1 MTQISASSENPA
13 ERRSKTRIQKE
24 NETRIL
30 LAALEVFSE
39 NGFRGATL
47 DRIAATAKMSKPN
60 LLYYFKNKE
69 EIHVALLTDLLDV
82 WLAPLREISP
92 HGEPADEIGSYI
104 RRKLES
110 SRQFPRESRLFA
122 NEMLAGAPH
131 ISDFL
136 QSELKQLVDEKAAI
150 FQGWIDERR
159 LAPCDPRHL
168 LFAIWSTTQH
178 YADFS
183 VQVRHVLGLQPG
195 DVSYYEEAL
204 SMLETL
210 ILSRLVPP
218 ASTDCPA
225 GPFACMLFRGVTHR
239 IVRMRG
245 PVAILRRHILAGTL
259 VEITSRDLLHGNAVL
274 DRADIDAQVAADT
287 FLVDHLEAALAID
300 KIGDRLVR
308 RVLTGDVAPAA
319 LDAAVLVIPRLGC
332 VVEVQI
338 LPFCDVWH
346 RAAVD

>member
-47 DRIAATAKMSKPN
+47 DRIAATANMSKPN

-69 EIHVALLTDLLDV
+69 EIHTALLTDLLDV

-131 ISDFL
+131 IGDFL

-210 ILSRLVPP
+210 FLSRLVPP
-218 ASTDCPA
+218 ASTD
-225 GPFACMLFRGVTHR
+225 
-239 IVRMRG
+239 
-245 PVAILRRHILAGTL
+245 
-259 VEITSRDLLHGNAVL
+259 
-274 DRADIDAQVAADT
+274 
-287 FLVDHLEAALAID
+287 
-300 KIGDRLVR
+300 
-308 RVLTGDVAPAA
+308 
-319 LDAAVLVIPRLGC
+319 
-332 VVEVQI
+332 
-338 LPFCDVWH
+338 
-346 RAAVD
+346 

>member
-47 DRIAATAKMSKPN
+47 DRIAATANMSKPN

-69 EIHVALLTDLLDV
+69 EIHIALLTDLLDV

-210 ILSRLVPP
+210 FLSRLVPP
-218 ASTDCPA
+218 AS
-225 GPFACMLFRGVTHR
+225 
-239 IVRMRG
+239 
-245 PVAILRRHILAGTL
+245 
-259 VEITSRDLLHGNAVL
+259 
-274 DRADIDAQVAADT
+274 AD
-287 FLVDHLEAALAID
+287 
-300 KIGDRLVR
+300 
-308 RVLTGDVAPAA
+308 
-319 LDAAVLVIPRLGC
+319 
-332 VVEVQI
+332 
-338 LPFCDVWH
+338 
-346 RAAVD
+346 

>member
-1 MTQISASSENPA
+1 MTHIFASRENPV

-30 LAALEVFSE
+30 LAALDVFSE

-47 DRIAATAKMSKPN
+47 DRIAATANMSKPN

-69 EIHVALLTDLLDV
+69 EIHTALLTDLLDV

-131 ISDFL
+131 IGSFL

-210 ILSRLVPP
+210 FLSRLVPP
-218 ASTDCPA
+218 ASTD
-225 GPFACMLFRGVTHR
+225 
-239 IVRMRG
+239 
-245 PVAILRRHILAGTL
+245 
-259 VEITSRDLLHGNAVL
+259 
-274 DRADIDAQVAADT
+274 
-287 FLVDHLEAALAID
+287 
-300 KIGDRLVR
+300 
-308 RVLTGDVAPAA
+308 
-319 LDAAVLVIPRLGC
+319 
-332 VVEVQI
+332 
-338 LPFCDVWH
+338 
-346 RAAVD
+346 

>member
-1 MTQISASSENPA
+1 MTQISTPGESRTEK
-13 ERRSKTRIQKE
+13 RTKTRIQKE

-47 DRIAATAKMSKPN
+47 DRIAATANMSKPN
-60 LLYYFKNKE
+60 LLYYFKGKE

-82 WLAPLREISP
+82 WLAPLREIDP
-92 HGEPADEIGSYI
+92 NGEPLDEIGSYI

-131 ISDFL
+131 IGAFL

-150 FQGWIDERR
+150 FQGWIDEGR

-195 DVSYYEEAL
+195 DVSYYEEAEN
-204 SMLETL
+204 MLGTL
-210 ILSRLVPP
+210 FLGRLVP
-218 ASTDCPA
+218 
-225 GPFACMLFRGVTHR
+225 
-239 IVRMRG
+239 
-245 PVAILRRHILAGTL
+245 
-259 VEITSRDLLHGNAVL
+259 
-274 DRADIDAQVAADT
+274 
-287 FLVDHLEAALAID
+287 
-300 KIGDRLVR
+300 
-308 RVLTGDVAPAA
+308 
-319 LDAAVLVIPRLGC
+319 
-332 VVEVQI
+332 
-338 LPFCDVWH
+338 LPPKD
-346 RAAVD
+346 

>member
-1 MTQISASSENPA
+1 MTHIFASRENPV

-30 LAALEVFSE
+30 LAALDVFSE

-47 DRIAATAKMSKPN
+47 DRIAATANMSKPN

-69 EIHVALLTDLLDV
+69 EIHTALLTDLLDV

-131 ISDFL
+131 IGDFL

-159 LAPCDPRHL
+159 LAPSDPRHL

-210 ILSRLVPP
+210 FLSRLVPP
-218 ASTDCPA
+218 ASTD
-225 GPFACMLFRGVTHR
+225 
-239 IVRMRG
+239 
-245 PVAILRRHILAGTL
+245 
-259 VEITSRDLLHGNAVL
+259 
-274 DRADIDAQVAADT
+274 
-287 FLVDHLEAALAID
+287 
-300 KIGDRLVR
+300 
-308 RVLTGDVAPAA
+308 
-319 LDAAVLVIPRLGC
+319 
-332 VVEVQI
+332 
-338 LPFCDVWH
+338 
-346 RAAVD
+346 

>member
-1 MTQISASSENPA
+1 MTQISTPGESRTEK
-13 ERRSKTRIQKE
+13 RTKTRIQKE

-47 DRIAATAKMSKPN
+47 DRIAATANMSKPN
-60 LLYYFKNKE
+60 LLYYFKGKE
-69 EIHVALLTDLLDV
+69 EIHIVLLTDLLDV
-82 WLAPLREISP
+82 WLAPLREIDP
-92 HGEPADEIGSYI
+92 NGEPLDEIGSYI

-131 ISDFL
+131 IGAFL

-150 FQGWIDERR
+150 FQGWIDEGR

-195 DVSYYEEAL
+195 DVSYYEEAEN
-204 SMLETL
+204 MLGTL
-210 ILSRLVPP
+210 FLGRLVP
-218 ASTDCPA
+218 
-225 GPFACMLFRGVTHR
+225 
-239 IVRMRG
+239 
-245 PVAILRRHILAGTL
+245 
-259 VEITSRDLLHGNAVL
+259 
-274 DRADIDAQVAADT
+274 
-287 FLVDHLEAALAID
+287 
-300 KIGDRLVR
+300 
-308 RVLTGDVAPAA
+308 
-319 LDAAVLVIPRLGC
+319 
-332 VVEVQI
+332 
-338 LPFCDVWH
+338 LPSKD
-346 RAAVD
+346 

>member
-1 MTQISASSENPA
+1 MTQISTPGESRTEK
-13 ERRSKTRIQKE
+13 RIKTRIQKE

-47 DRIAATAKMSKPN
+47 DRIAATANMSKPN
-60 LLYYFKNKE
+60 LLYYFKGKE

-82 WLAPLREISP
+82 WLAPLREIDP
-92 HGEPADEIGSYI
+92 NGEPMDEIGSYI

-131 ISDFL
+131 IGAFL

-150 FQGWIDERR
+150 FQGWIDEGR

-195 DVSYYEEAL
+195 DVSYYEEAEN
-204 SMLETL
+204 MLGTL
-210 ILSRLVPP
+210 FLGRLVP
-218 ASTDCPA
+218 
-225 GPFACMLFRGVTHR
+225 
-239 IVRMRG
+239 
-245 PVAILRRHILAGTL
+245 
-259 VEITSRDLLHGNAVL
+259 
-274 DRADIDAQVAADT
+274 
-287 FLVDHLEAALAID
+287 
-300 KIGDRLVR
+300 
-308 RVLTGDVAPAA
+308 
-319 LDAAVLVIPRLGC
+319 
-332 VVEVQI
+332 
-338 LPFCDVWH
+338 LPPKD
-346 RAAVD
+346 

>member
-1 MTQISASSENPA
+1 MTQISTPSESRT
-13 ERRSKTRIQKE
+13 EKRTKTRIQKE

-47 DRIAATAKMSKPN
+47 DRIAATANMSKPN
-60 LLYYFKNKE
+60 LLYYFKGKE

-82 WLAPLREISP
+82 WLAPLREIDP
-92 HGEPADEIGSYI
+92 NGEPMDEIGSYI

-131 ISDFL
+131 IGAFL

-150 FQGWIDERR
+150 FQGWIDEGR

-195 DVSYYEEAL
+195 DVSYYEEAEN
-204 SMLETL
+204 MLGTL
-210 ILSRLVPP
+210 FLGRLVP
-218 ASTDCPA
+218 
-225 GPFACMLFRGVTHR
+225 
-239 IVRMRG
+239 
-245 PVAILRRHILAGTL
+245 
-259 VEITSRDLLHGNAVL
+259 
-274 DRADIDAQVAADT
+274 
-287 FLVDHLEAALAID
+287 
-300 KIGDRLVR
+300 
-308 RVLTGDVAPAA
+308 
-319 LDAAVLVIPRLGC
+319 
-332 VVEVQI
+332 
-338 LPFCDVWH
+338 LPSKD
-346 RAAVD
+346 

>member
-1 MTQISASSENPA
+1 MTHIFASREKPV

-47 DRIAATAKMSKPN
+47 DRIAATAKMSKPT

-104 RRKLES
+104 RRKHES
-110 SRQFPRESRLFA
+110 SRQFPREPRLFA

-131 ISDFL
+131 IGDFL

-210 ILSRLVPP
+210 FLSRLVPP
-218 ASTDCPA
+218 GSTD
-225 GPFACMLFRGVTHR
+225 
-239 IVRMRG
+239 
-245 PVAILRRHILAGTL
+245 
-259 VEITSRDLLHGNAVL
+259 
-274 DRADIDAQVAADT
+274 
-287 FLVDHLEAALAID
+287 
-300 KIGDRLVR
+300 
-308 RVLTGDVAPAA
+308 
-319 LDAAVLVIPRLGC
+319 
-332 VVEVQI
+332 
-338 LPFCDVWH
+338 
-346 RAAVD
+346 

>member
-1 MTQISASSENPA
+1 MTQISTTGKSPKNS
-13 ERRSKTRIQKE
+13 RTKTRIQKE

-30 LAALEVFSE
+30 TAALDVFSE

-47 DRIAATAKMSKPN
+47 DRIASTADMSKPN
-60 LLYYFKNKE
+60 LLYYFKSKE

-131 ISDFL
+131 IGDFL
-136 QSELKQLVDEKAAI
+136 QNELKQLVDEKAAI
-150 FQGWIDERR
+150 FQGWIDEQR
-159 LAPCDPRHL
+159 LASCDPRHL

-195 DVSYYEEAL
+195 DVSYYEEAAR
-204 SMLETL
+204 MLETL
-210 ILSRLVPP
+210 FLGQL
-218 ASTDCPA
+218 
-225 GPFACMLFRGVTHR
+225 ML
-239 IVRMRG
+239 
-245 PVAILRRHILAGTL
+245 
-259 VEITSRDLLHGNAVL
+259 
-274 DRADIDAQVAADT
+274 
-287 FLVDHLEAALAID
+287 
-300 KIGDRLVR
+300 
-308 RVLTGDVAPAA
+308 AP
-319 LDAAVLVIPRLGC
+319 RNG
-332 VVEVQI
+332 
-338 LPFCDVWH
+338 
-346 RAAVD
+346 

>member
-1 MTQISASSENPA
+1 MTQISTTG
-13 ERRSKTRIQKE
+13 RSPKNSRTKTRIQKE

-30 LAALEVFSE
+30 TAALDVFSE

-47 DRIAATAKMSKPN
+47 DRIASTANMSKPN

-131 ISDFL
+131 IGDFL

-210 ILSRLVPP
+210 FLSRLVPP
-218 ASTDCPA
+218 ASTD
-225 GPFACMLFRGVTHR
+225 
-239 IVRMRG
+239 
-245 PVAILRRHILAGTL
+245 
-259 VEITSRDLLHGNAVL
+259 
-274 DRADIDAQVAADT
+274 
-287 FLVDHLEAALAID
+287 
-300 KIGDRLVR
+300 
-308 RVLTGDVAPAA
+308 
-319 LDAAVLVIPRLGC
+319 
-332 VVEVQI
+332 
-338 LPFCDVWH
+338 
-346 RAAVD
+346 

>member
-39 NGFRGATL
+39 TGFRGATL
-47 DRIAATAKMSKPN
+47 DRIASTAKMSKPN

-131 ISDFL
+131 IGDFL

-210 ILSRLVPP
+210 FLSRLVPP
-218 ASTDCPA
+218 ASTD
-225 GPFACMLFRGVTHR
+225 
-239 IVRMRG
+239 
-245 PVAILRRHILAGTL
+245 
-259 VEITSRDLLHGNAVL
+259 
-274 DRADIDAQVAADT
+274 
-287 FLVDHLEAALAID
+287 
-300 KIGDRLVR
+300 
-308 RVLTGDVAPAA
+308 
-319 LDAAVLVIPRLGC
+319 
-332 VVEVQI
+332 
-338 LPFCDVWH
+338 
-346 RAAVD
+346 